1 MPLTKKSDTA
11 MAVFSDTDE
20 SRGRTAGFT
29 LIEILISIS
38 IFAVLATM
46 VYSSLNAVLSRNEA
60 IKEAGNV
67 HDMAKNALNRMTMDL
82 TAMFVEQYPEYQVP
96 GINDP
101 PDPYRVL
108 GEEDYVGGN
117 LASRLTFV
125 STEHLGISSDIVSGL
140 GRIVYYVE
148 APGDRPGNRFADR
161 HGDRDERGLLLIRS
175 DRPFPYD
182 IDPDAPINSA
192 EDPIL
197 CEGIES
203 FSLTFVDENGQIH
216 REWNSDSETYRFA
229 TPRAV
234 IIHMKVASKNGTHDF
249 TTRVDIPVYRERLED
264 IRRQ

>member
-1 MPLTKKSDTA
+1 MKRSDTVMVLFA
-11 MAVFSDTDE
+11 DTA
-20 SRGRTAGFT
+20 SKRRTAGFT
-29 LIEILISIS
+29 LIEILVSIS

-67 HDMAKNALNRMTMDL
+67 HEMAKNALNRMTMDL

-108 GEEDYVGGN
+108 GEEDYVRGN
-117 LASRLTFV
+117 LSSRLSFV

-140 GRIVYYVE
+140 GRIVYYLE
-148 APGDRPGNRFADR
+148 QPGDRPGDRFADR
-161 HGDRDERGLLLIRS
+161 SGNGDGQGLLLKRS
-175 DRPFPYD
+175 EKPFPYD
-182 IDPDAPINSA
+182 IDPDSPLDTAQ
-192 EDPIL
+192 DPVL
-197 CEGIES
+197 CEGIET
-203 FSLTFVDENGQIH
+203 FSLTFVDENGQTH

-234 IIHMKVASKNGTHDF
+234 IIHMKVASNNAAHDF

>member
-1 MPLTKKSDTA
+1 MVL
-11 MAVFSDTDE
+11 FSDTDPKRKP
-20 SRGRTAGFT
+20 SGFT
-29 LIEILISIS
+29 LIEILVSIS

-108 GEEDYVGGN
+108 GEEDYVQGIIS
-117 LASRLTFV
+117 SRLTFV

-148 APGDRPGNRFADR
+148 TPGDGPGFR
-161 HGDRDERGLLLIRS
+161 HTGRTGDMDEGGLLLKRS
-175 DRPFPYD
+175 DKPFPYD
-182 IDPDAPINSA
+182 IDPDSPMDTA
-192 EDPIL
+192 EDPVL

-203 FSLTFVDENGQIH
+203 FSLTFVDENGQTH
-216 REWNSDSETYRFA
+216 REWNSDSEIYRFA

-234 IIHMKVASKNGTHDF
+234 IIHMKVASENGTHDF

-264 IRRQ
+264 IRR

>member
-1 MPLTKKSDTA
+1 MKRSDTV
-11 MAVFSDTDE
+11 MILFSDAE
-20 SRGRTAGFT
+20 SKRRAAGFT
-29 LIEILISIS
+29 LIEILVSIS

-67 HDMAKNALNRMTMDL
+67 HEMAKNALNRMTMDL
-82 TAMFVEQYPEYQVP
+82 TAMFVEQYPKYQVP

-108 GEEDYVGGN
+108 GEEDYVRGN
-117 LASRLTFV
+117 LSSRLTFA

-148 APGDRPGNRFADR
+148 APGDRPGDRFTDR
-161 HGDRDERGLLLIRS
+161 PGDRDEQGLLLIRS
-175 DRPFPYD
+175 DKPFPYD
-182 IDPDAPINSA
+182 IDPDSPMDTVQ
-192 EDPIL
+192 DPVL

-203 FSLTFVDENGQIH
+203 FSLTFVDENGQTH

-234 IIHMKVASKNGTHDF
+234 IIHMKVASNNATHDF

>member
-1 MPLTKKSDTA
+1 MVLFT
-11 MAVFSDTDE
+11 DTDLK
-20 SRGRTAGFT
+20 RRTAGFT
-29 LIEILISIS
+29 LIEILVSIS

-60 IKEAGNV
+60 IKEVGNV

-108 GEEDYVGGN
+108 GEEYYARGN
-117 LASRLTFV
+117 IFSRLTFA

-140 GRIVYYVE
+140 GRIVYYIEV
-148 APGDRPGNRFADR
+148 PGDRPGARFADWP
-161 HGDRDERGLLLIRS
+161 GDPDEQGLLLMRS
-175 DRPFPYD
+175 DKPFPYD
-182 IDPDAPINSA
+182 IDPNSPMDTA
-192 EDPIL
+192 EDPVL

-203 FSLTFVDENGQIH
+203 FSLTFLDENGQTH

-234 IIHMKVASKNGTHDF
+234 IIHMKVASENGTHDF